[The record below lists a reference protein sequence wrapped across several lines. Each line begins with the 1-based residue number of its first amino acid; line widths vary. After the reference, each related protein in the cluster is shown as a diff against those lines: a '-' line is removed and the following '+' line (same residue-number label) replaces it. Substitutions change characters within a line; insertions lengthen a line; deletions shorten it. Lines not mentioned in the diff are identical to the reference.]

1 MLCGRR
7 NFGERRIAFDG
18 LLTLVLVFLLPLPP
32 QPARSLGRLVLIG
45 LRVTFTRDRQHR
57 QHASQRANID
67 TVPMDSLKALDLD
80 LREAT
85 SASDCRAKELAYFSM
100 SVTVTRMLIT
110 GSSGI
115 AISSAISHV

>member
-18 LLTLVLVFLLPLPP
+18 LLTLVLV
-32 QPARSLGRLVLIG
+32 ARAIIG
-45 LRVTFTRDRQHR
+45 HAGVDRVAGDVRRDRQHR